1 MHAAMVP
8 VGIAV
13 VGAGPWGATLARA
26 FARLN
31 TVKLRWICEL
41 DDERRARAGEA
52 HPDVH
57 ATPYLDEIVADPQV
71 AAVAVAVDSPQHRAV
86 GMRVLEAGRHLFLEK
101 PMALLASHA
110 AELAAAATARRR
122 VLTVGHLLLHHPAIR
137 RARQMLD
144 DGIIGAPLY
153 LEARRV
159 TAGPPRRPGSVW
171 WTLAPHDVSL
181 ALHLFRALPK
191 TVIAVG
197 GAWGA
202 AGEDNVSTATLV
214 FDDGRS
220 AHIHVARFAAHK
232 QRHMSV
238 AGTRA
243 TLAFDELAEERPLRL
258 HVHRRAIEVVPVDC
272 VEPLLAQ
279 SQHFAACV
287 ARGDATGGNASHGE
301 AVVRVLE
308 AGARSM
314 AAHGEPIEVA

>member
-1 MHAAMVP
+1 MVPVP

-26 FARLN
+26 FARLDA
-31 TVKLRWICEL
+31 VQLRWICEL
-41 DDERRARAGEA
+41 DDTRRAHARAA
-52 HPDVH
+52 HPDVQ
-57 ATPYLDEIVADPQV
+57 ATPHLDEIIADPEV

-101 PMALLASHA
+101 PMALSASHA
-110 AELAAAATARRR
+110 AELAAAAAARRR

-144 DGIIGAPLY
+144 DGIIGTPLY

-159 TAGPPRRPGSVW
+159 TAGPPRTPGSAW

-181 ALHLFRALPK
+181 ALHLFGAVPES
-191 TVIAVG
+191 VIAVG
-197 GAWGA
+197 GACGPG
-202 AGEDNVSTATLV
+202 GEDNVATATLV
-214 FDDGRS
+214 FADGRS
-220 AHIHVARFAAHK
+220 AHLHVGRFGADK
-232 QRHMSV
+232 QRQMSV

-243 TLAFDELAEERPLRL
+243 TLSFDELADERPLRL
-258 HVHRRAIEVVPVDC
+258 RVHRRAIEVVPVDR

-279 SQHFAACV
+279 SLHFAACV
-287 ARGDATGGNASHGE
+287 ARGDAAGGNASHGE

-308 AGARSM
+308 AGAHSM
-314 AAHGEPIEVA
+314 AAHGEPVEVA